1 MGNLESAGSPQ
12 CYPAN
17 AKNPGETGVLRTSD
31 HSRGLVEVGDEGLEE
46 VACSAEKPLSML
58 GKVTPQVT
66 SNAIKSEL
74 RVINAK
80 WQSLAAETRQAILHL
95 IESAAE

>member
-46 VACSAEKPLSML
+46 SKESSKKQTSRFVE
-58 GKVTPQVT
+58 VTTEVT
-66 SNAIKSEL
+66 STPIHSEL
-74 RVINAK
+74 QVINAK
-80 WQSLAAETRQAILHL
+80 WSSVPAATREAILHL
-95 IESAAE
+95 IEAAAD